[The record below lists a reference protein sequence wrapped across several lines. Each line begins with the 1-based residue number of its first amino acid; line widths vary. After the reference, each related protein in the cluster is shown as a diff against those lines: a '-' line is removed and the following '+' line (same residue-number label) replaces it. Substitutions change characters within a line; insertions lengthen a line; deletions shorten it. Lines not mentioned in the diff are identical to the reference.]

1 MAIALGKVR
10 EALPSVTSKALG
22 KASLPLPSVTSKAL
36 GKASLPLPSV
46 TSKTLG
52 KASLPLPSVT
62 LGKDGGLCRVPPV
75 RRSAKRPSPS
85 IGAVR

>member
-1 MAIALGKVR
+1 MPSAITKTHGKAGKFAECPVLPSAMAIALGKGR
-10 EALPSVTSKALG
+10 EALPSVTR
-22 KASLPLPSVTSKAL
+22 KAL

-62 LGKDGGLCRVPPV
+62 LGKEGGLCRGPPV
-75 RRSAKRPSPS
+75 RRSAK
-85 IGAVR
+85 